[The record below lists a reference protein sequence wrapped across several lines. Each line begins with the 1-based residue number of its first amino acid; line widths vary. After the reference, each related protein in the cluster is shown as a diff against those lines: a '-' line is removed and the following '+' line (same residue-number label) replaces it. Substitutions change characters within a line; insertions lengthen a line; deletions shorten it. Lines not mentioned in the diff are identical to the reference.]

1 MQVILKKDISQVG
14 RMGEIVK
21 VKSGYARNFLIPR
34 SLAAAANE
42 KNLRNVEH
50 LKRIVDANKKKVQ
63 KESEKVA
70 ENFKKF
76 SVKLERRVNES
87 GKLFGSISP
96 AEIVAELEKKDI
108 KVDRRDVEIENIK
121 TPGTYEIKV
130 RLPGDV
136 YASVK
141 LIIDGVED
149 KSEAKKAAKPKGA
162 RKASKKN
169 EETASEESKV
179 SDQEDVDQSNPSA

>member
-1 MQVILKKDISQVG
+1 
-14 RMGEIVK
+14 MGEIVK

-42 KNLRNVEH
+42 KNVRNLEH
-50 LKRIVDANKKKVQ
+50 LKRVVESTKKKVK
-63 KESEKVA
+63 KESEKLVD
-70 ENFKKF
+70 EFKKF
-76 SVKLERRVNES
+76 SVKLERRVNEA
-87 GKLFGSISP
+87 GKLFGSISQ
-96 AEIVAELEKKDI
+96 AEIAAELATKDI

-141 LIIDGVED
+141 LVISGIED
-149 KSEAKKAAKPKGA
+149 KTEAKKASKTKGA
-162 RKASKKN
+162 RKGSKKS
-169 EETASEESKV
+169 ETASEESEV
-179 SDQEDVDQSNPSA
+179 AAQEEVDQSNPSA